1 MPDLMT
7 EADVIR
13 DLSQKCEL
21 AGGQAAWASVHGVSR
36 SQLCEVIAGR
46 RSMPESI
53 ANAAGYVRVMRFVP
67 MRGKPNA

>member
-1 MPDLMT
+1 MADLMT
-7 EADVIR
+7 EADVLR

-21 AGGQAAWASVHGVSR
+21 AGGQAAWAQVHGVSR

-53 ANAAGYVRVMRFVP
+53 ANAAGYVRVTRFVP